1 MFIFKQILLIFFNS
15 KDIKER
21 NMKANT
27 YTQMHFSSPG
37 CCHGYLVRIP
47 HQYGLVS
54 WRNQVLYFYLSY
66 PTLDQVG
73 SWKKTVRKAGKN
85 LFSLSPQKWQCKVYI
100 GRLAN
105 YSKRNNIAP
114 IFTISL

>member
-1 MFIFKQILLIFFNS
+1 
-15 KDIKER
+15 
-21 NMKANT
+21 
-27 YTQMHFSSPG
+27 
-37 CCHGYLVRIP
+37 
-47 HQYGLVS
+47 
-54 WRNQVLYFYLSY
+54 
-66 PTLDQVG
+66 VG